1 MAVEAVRFTYVTVL
15 HGTYIYSPLA
25 QCSLVFELRWGGAS
39 VCGVQ
44 MFGCMLGLHIVFLHR
59 GVSGIVSLGICS
71 DSTKR
76 TRSSFGVFDV

>member
-1 MAVEAVRFTYVTVL
+1 MVKSYLCVSVPFLDDDCGAFVRFVMM
-15 HGTYIYSPLA
+15 
-25 QCSLVFELRWGGAS
+25 
-39 VCGVQ
+39 VQ
-44 MFGCMLGLHIVFLHR
+44 MFGCMLGLHIVFPHR